1 MSIVDQAKAEL
12 ERINFGAE
20 GTAAMVEI
28 LERFFKQWDSGGAVA
43 CVAPIL
49 MRCISGQPLSPLTG
63 ADDEWHDPMGDGL
76 MLQNVRCGS
85 VFKDYRNADGEL
97 APGGTELIHDIDAP
111 DPRAPITFPY
121 DPTTRAPQMPVY
133 KSLTCA
139 PLLGCTVC
147 GARVAE
153 PCGSIEK
160 AAECDLPPGTKFVVD
175 IGQDE
180 PLELVGRRILG
191 VTEFQRVST

>member
-1 MSIVDQAKAEL
+1 VAPIKMVYCGWWLVDRETCQPVCEYVPQWWGREKGTVAMSIVESAKAEL

-20 GTAAMVEI
+20 DTAAMVDI

-97 APGGTELIHDIDAP
+97 ALGGAELIHDIDAP

-121 DPTTRAPQMPVY
+121 DPTTRAPLMPVFEVDV
-133 KSLTCA
+133 
-139 PLLGCTVC
+139 P
-147 GARVAE
+147 GALANGDSR
-153 PCGSIEK
+153 
-160 AAECDLPPGTKFVVD
+160 
-175 IGQDE
+175 
-180 PLELVGRRILG
+180 
-191 VTEFQRVST
+191 